1 MKVKKG
7 SQQLRKGSRINRK
20 RLRTLFFAYDF
31 SVKPLRFPFGVQRL
45 SLYTTRREAPS
56 SKKEIIFVGNIYFRI
71 HLKVYLLSN
80 QKLFLLYV
88 NYIREISSYM

>member
-20 RLRTLFFAYDF
+20 RLRTLFFPYNF

-56 SKKEIIFVGNIYFRI
+56 FIWTRLIIATVDY
-71 HLKVYLLSN
+71 LKLKSLLP
-80 QKLFLLYV
+80 K
-88 NYIREISSYM
+88 

>member
-20 RLRTLFFAYDF
+20 RLRTLFFPYNF

-56 SKKEIIFVGNIYFRI
+56 CVMAESLDPEGKA
-71 HLKVYLLSN
+71 
-80 QKLFLLYV
+80 
-88 NYIREISSYM
+88 

>member
-20 RLRTLFFAYDF
+20 RLRRLFFSYNF

-45 SLYTTRREAPS
+45 SLYTTKARSDELCGWMDGW
-56 SKKEIIFVGNIYFRI
+56 VDG
-71 HLKVYLLSN
+71 L
-80 QKLFLLYV
+80 
-88 NYIREISSYM
+88 

>member
-20 RLRTLFFAYDF
+20 RLRTLFFPYNF

-56 SKKEIIFVGNIYFRI
+56 CVDGW
-71 HLKVYLLSN
+71 
-80 QKLFLLYV
+80 
-88 NYIREISSYM
+88 MGGW

>member
-20 RLRTLFFAYDF
+20 RLRTLFFPYNF

-56 SKKEIIFVGNIYFRI
+56 SHHKYSASTQNLRFEPSVRDLNQYF
-71 HLKVYLLSN
+71 
-80 QKLFLLYV
+80 
-88 NYIREISSYM
+88 